1 MVLIFYINTFYMY
14 LLNMEV
20 VLRGID
26 GHFYLFCVVQ
36 LDHKFKHIVSLR
48 GKFHQKKL
56 YVTQCFYY

>member
-1 MVLIFYINTFYMY
+1 MY

-48 GKFHQKKL
+48 GEFHQKKL
-56 YVTQCFYY
+56 YVTVFLLLDFS